1 MIETCTHPSQFSWM
15 DRASQFLEEHR
26 FRLRGRRNDGDNGG
40 NEGIV
45 RDLKCHFLAVRPNFI
60 T

>member
-1 MIETCTHPSQFSWM
+1 MIETCTHPSQFFWM

-45 RDLKCHFLAVRPNFI
+45 RDLK
-60 T
+60 